1 MLEPSTAIIIF
12 AHGSAVPE
20 ANGEVAR
27 LAEEV
32 ARRSRCPARSAFL
45 ELAHPDL
52 PAAVA
57 ESVAAGARRIIV
69 VPYFLTMGVHVRRDL
84 PRLLAEQRERFPGI
98 ELRAGQSLEGYPGMA
113 DALLDRVQEA
123 LEDSG

>member
-1 MLEPSTAIIIF
+1 MPEPSTTIIVF

-32 ARRSRCPARSAFL
+32 SRRAQCPARSAFL
-45 ELAHPDL
+45 ELAQPDL
-52 PAAVA
+52 AAAVA
-57 ESVAAGARRIIV
+57 ESVAAGARRIVV

-84 PRLLAEQRERFPGI
+84 PRLLAEQQARFPGVD
-98 ELRAGQSLEGYPGMA
+98 LRAGQSLEGYPGMA
-113 DALLDRVQEA
+113 DALLDRVEEA
-123 LEDSG
+123 LKESD